1 MSKIVPLPRPTLPE
15 KDRSDR
21 SAQIRRAALK
31 LFNEKGFS
39 ATRLEDVAEE
49 AGISKGTIYLYFEN
63 KEDLFFAI
71 IRGVVPEILD
81 QREQA
86 ENHTGSK
93 ATLLKSLIIQI
104 GYKMMNTEAGACVK
118 LIAAE
123 ARNFPE
129 IAEYHDNHIARP
141 CMIMFKSII
150 DQGIA
155 SKEFRPCDS
164 EALSSLII
172 LPLLMSGIWKNAL
185 LQVEGMDLNNV
196 ATTHADHFVR
206 GLLLSPDEID

>member
-49 AGISKGTIYLYFEN
+49 AGVSKGTIYLYFEN

-71 IRGVVPEILD
+71 IRGVVPEILN

-93 ATLLKSLIIQI
+93 AILLKSLIIQV
-104 GYKMMNTEAGACVK
+104 GYKMVNTEAGACVK

-129 IAEYHDNHIARP
+129 IAEYHDTHIARP

-155 SKEFRPCDS
+155 TKEFRPCDS
-164 EALSSLII
+164 AALASLII

-185 LQVEGMDLNNV
+185 PLMENMDLDKI
-196 ATTHADHFVR
+196 ASAHADQFVR
-206 GLLLSPDEID
+206 GLLLSSDKID

>member
-1 MSKIVPLPRPTLPE
+1 MSEIVPLPRSTLPE

-39 ATRLEDVAEE
+39 STRLEDVAEE
-49 AGISKGTIYLYFEN
+49 AGVSKGTIYLYFEN

-71 IRGVVPEILD
+71 IRGVVPEIIN

-86 ENHTGSK
+86 EGHTGPK
-93 ATLLKSLIIQI
+93 AALLKSLILQI
-104 GYKMMNTEAGACVK
+104 GYKMLNTEAGACVK
-118 LIAAE
+118 LIVAE
-123 ARNFPE
+123 ARSFPE
-129 IAEYHDNHIARP
+129 IAEYHQNHIAEP
-141 CMIMFKSII
+141 CVIMFTKII

-155 SKEFRPCDS
+155 SNEFRPCDS
-164 EALSSLII
+164 EALASLII

-185 LQVEGMDLNNV
+185 PVTEKMDLDKV
-196 ATTHADHFVR
+196 ASAHADHLVR
-206 GLLLSPDEID
+206 GLLLSPDEVD

>member
-1 MSKIVPLPRPTLPE
+1 MSKVVPIPKSPLPE
-15 KDRSDR
+15 KDRSER
-21 SAQIRRAALK
+21 SAQIRSSALK
-31 LFNEKGFS
+31 LFNERGFS

-71 IRGVVPEILD
+71 IRGVVPEILN

-86 ENHTGSK
+86 ENHSGSM
-93 ATLLKSLIIQI
+93 AALLKSLIIQV
-104 GYKMMNTEAGACVK
+104 GYKMVNTEAGACVK

-129 IAEYHDNHIARP
+129 IAEYHHEHIAKP

-150 DQGIA
+150 DQGVA
-155 SKEFRPCDS
+155 AKEFRPCDS

-172 LPLLMSGIWKNAL
+172 LPVLMSGIWKNAL
-185 LQVEGMDLNNV
+185 PLIEDMDLDKV
-196 ATTHADHFVR
+196 ASAHADHFIR
-206 GLLLSPDEID
+206 GLLLPTCQSD